1 MSELKSS
8 YLKTEKFSS
17 LFKNRFVKT
26 LSAAAV
32 AILMLLFA
40 FTAHPK
46 KIDPDE
52 GLAAFSAGNLTKHIT
67 VLASDEFEGRKPF
80 TRAETK
86 TIDYLRAQFKALG
99 LQPGNGQSYF
109 QKVAMVNIAT
119 TASPEMT
126 VNTLKDS
133 FKLKGFDDYVLWTDK
148 TDEKINVDN
157 AEVIFAGYGVVA
169 PEYKWNDYEGINVK
183 GKIVLVMVNDPGF
196 GSGDTSLFKGKTMT
210 YYGRWTYKFEEAAR
224 QGAKGCLIIHNTVAA
239 SYPFSV
245 VQNNWNASRLRLD
258 DRGKNEKYSDV
269 IGWVS
274 GEAANKM
281 LLSAGYDTTLL
292 AKASTRGFKAVPLP
306 LKLTTSMQVAA
317 TFKESHN
324 VIAKIP
330 GTKQPGEYVIYT
342 AHWDHLGFGKADE
355 KGDSIY
361 NGALDNASGTAGL
374 LELARVFKTLKTKPE
389 RTIVFLSVTAE
400 EQGLWGSAYYAQNPV
415 YPATKTV
422 ANINM
427 DGLNAFEKTK
437 DVVIVG
443 RGQSELED
451 YLQEAA
457 QKAGRYIAPENH
469 PEAGGYYRSDHFNFA
484 KAGIPALYTRS
495 GIDVAGKGKE
505 YGLKRQE
512 DFNKLHYHRPS
523 DEYNPATWTMA
534 GGIEDLKL
542 LFQVGKRLSYE
553 TRMPQWKK
561 GSEFKAI
568 REETLKKD

>member
-1 MSELKSS
+1 MSESKSF
-8 YLKTEKFSS
+8 LRIEKFSS
-17 LFKNRFVKT
+17 LIKNKFVKI
-26 LSAAAV
+26 LSAVAV
-32 AILMLLFA
+32 STFLFA
-40 FTAHPK
+40 FAAHPK

-52 GLAAFSAGNLTKHIT
+52 GLAAFSAGNLAKHIT

-86 TIDYLRAQFKALG
+86 TINYLRDQFKALG

-109 QKVAMVNIAT
+109 QEVPMVSITT

-126 VNTLKDS
+126 VNTPKGA

-169 PEYKWNDYEGINVK
+169 PEYKWNDYEGIDVK

-245 VQNNWNASRLRLD
+245 VQNNWNTSRLRLD
-258 DRGKNEKYSDV
+258 NRGKDEKYSDI

-274 GEAANKM
+274 EEAAKKM
-281 LLSAGYDTTLL
+281 LLSAGQDTALL

-306 LKLTTSMQVAA
+306 VKLTTSLQVEA
-317 TFKESHN
+317 TYKKSHN

-330 GTKQPGEYVIYT
+330 GTKRPGEYIIYT

-400 EQGLWGSAYYAQNPV
+400 EQGLWGSAYYA
-415 YPATKTV
+415 
-422 ANINM
+422 
-427 DGLNAFEKTK
+427 
-437 DVVIVG
+437 
-443 RGQSELED
+443 
-451 YLQEAA
+451 
-457 QKAGRYIAPENH
+457 
-469 PEAGGYYRSDHFNFA
+469 
-484 KAGIPALYTRS
+484 
-495 GIDVAGKGKE
+495 
-505 YGLKRQE
+505 
-512 DFNKLHYHRPS
+512 
-523 DEYNPATWTMA
+523 
-534 GGIEDLKL
+534 
-542 LFQVGKRLSYE
+542 
-553 TRMPQWKK
+553 
-561 GSEFKAI
+561 
-568 REETLKKD
+568 